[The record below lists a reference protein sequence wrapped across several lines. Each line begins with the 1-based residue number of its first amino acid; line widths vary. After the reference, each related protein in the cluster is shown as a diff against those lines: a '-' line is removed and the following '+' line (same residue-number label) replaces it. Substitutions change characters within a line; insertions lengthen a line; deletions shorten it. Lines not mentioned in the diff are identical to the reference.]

1 MSASSLDRPEQP
13 AGSYEE
19 ARERFDTSVQ
29 RDPEQVD
36 PASRSQLIGP
46 GHRTQRAIVF
56 FHGLTNSPQQFLRL
70 GSRFTAHDYTLLIPR
85 LPYHGYRDRMT
96 TELERL
102 TMDDLIDTTAEAVD
116 IAAGLADEVSVS
128 GISLG
133 GVLAVWA
140 AQYRNVALAAPIAP
154 AIGIYRLPYNAARSI
169 YRAMGRV
176 PNRFVWWDPRVKQ
189 NLPGPTYAYYRFSTH
204 ALAQT
209 QYLAY
214 QLVDGARQMPPRARR
229 VWMIS
234 NAADLAVS
242 NPAGERLTK
251 GWESAG
257 AASLRGFRFPGCLKL
272 FHDLVDPLQP
282 NAQPDLVHPV
292 LEQIMVTDTAP
303 DPQTLCKPVE
313 G

>member
-1 MSASSLDRPEQP
+1 MSRSSLDRPEQP
-13 AGSYEE
+13 ARSYAE
-19 ARERFDTSVQ
+19 ARERFDASV
-29 RDPEQVD
+29 RGDPQQVD

-46 GHRTQRAIVF
+46 GDRTQRAIVF
-56 FHGLTNSPQQFLRL
+56 FHGLTNSPRQFLRL
-70 GSRFTAHDYTLLIPR
+70 GSRFTERGYTLFIPR

-96 TELERL
+96 TELGGL
-102 TMDDLIDTTAEAVD
+102 TMNDLIDATAEAID
-116 IAAGLADEVSVS
+116 LAAGLADEVSVS

-140 AQYRNVALAAPIAP
+140 AQHRHIALAAPIAP
-154 AIGIYRLPYNAARSI
+154 AIGIYRVPYGAARTV
-169 YRAMGRV
+169 YRALGRL
-176 PNRFVWWDPRVKQ
+176 PNRYIWWDPRAKQ
-189 NLPGPTYAYYRFSTH
+189 SLPGPPYAYYRFSTH

-214 QLVDGARQMPPRARR
+214 QLVDGARQQAPRARR

-242 NPAGERLTK
+242 NPAAERLTK

-257 AASLRGFRFPGCLKL
+257 ATGVRAFRFPGCLKL

-282 NAQPDLVHPV
+282 NARPELVHPV

-303 DPQTLCKPVE
+303 DPLALCD
-313 G
+313 GA

>member
-1 MSASSLDRPEQP
+1 MSRSALDRPEQP
-13 AGSYEE
+13 ASSYEE
-19 ARERFDTSVQ
+19 ARARFEASVQ

-36 PASRSQLIGP
+36 PASRSRLIGP
-46 GHRTQRAIVF
+46 GHRTRRAIVF
-56 FHGLTNSPQQFLRL
+56 FHGLTNSPRQFLHL
-70 GSRFTAHDYTLLIPR
+70 GSRFAEREYTLLIPR

-96 TELERL
+96 TELARL
-102 TMDDLIDTTAEAVD
+102 TIEDLVDATAEAID
-116 IAAGLADEVSVS
+116 LAAGLADEVSVS

-140 AQYRNVALAAPIAP
+140 AQYRKVALAAPIAP
-154 AIGIYRLPYNAARSI
+154 AIGIYRVPYGAARTV
-169 YRAMGRV
+169 YRAMGRL
-176 PNRFVWWDPRVKQ
+176 PNRFIWWDPRVKQ
-189 NLPGPTYAYYRFSTH
+189 NLPGPPYAYYRFSTH

-214 QLVDGARQMPPRARR
+214 RLVDDARQRAPRAQR
-229 VWMIS
+229 VWLIS

-242 NPAGERLTK
+242 NLAGERLTK

-257 AASLRGFRFPGCLKL
+257 ATGVRAFRFPGCLKL

-282 NAQPDLVHPV
+282 NARPELVHPV
-292 LEQIMVTDTAP
+292 LEQIVVTDTAP
-303 DPQTLCKPVE
+303 DPRALCDAAA